1 MLCQFERLIYPHDV
15 STAANGQYMVAVYN
29 PCENVKDSTGNI
41 VTQVKA
47 VGYCLPTADNI
58 RYDIQGHWS
67 KNSKHGIQFEVEN
80 YDEVITHTKE
90 GIIGYLSSGQIKGI
104 GPKVAEKIYNAFGN
118 DSLDVLDKEPEKL
131 LQVSGISQNKL
142 KKIYNSY
149 LANRGARDIIAFLMP
164 HGITANKAIK
174 FYQHYKEKTM
184 NIVRNHPYQLC
195 EISGIGFIEADKI
208 AMSFGLSKTSTERA
222 DQALVYTLMNAEKDG
237 HICMEK
243 HKFISECQKLLN
255 TPELTE
261 QMLANRASKLVYT
274 GRLVSYAG
282 FVYRSE
288 MAKTESDLAY
298 QIIKRKRNVRVPSYT
313 HIDKDIDETEIK
325 FNVTFAAE
333 QREAIKAALTNGVS
347 IITGGPGTGKT
358 MIQKAIIEIYRKNN
372 SDKDIKCCAPT
383 GRAARRMTE
392 STGFDASTIHKA
404 LNLFADDSGNYS
416 EPELLDAD
424 FVIVDEVSML
434 DIHIA
439 EMLFDA
445 LKHNCQIV
453 LIGDSEQLP
462 SVGPGAVL
470 SEMIES
476 RCVSTVRLDTV
487 FRQNSGSRIAVNARL
502 IRHGDHE
509 LEYGDD
515 FEFIN
520 SPNLEESAKIMVDT
534 YIRETSKYGIDNV
547 ALLTP
552 FRKKTATGVNSINES
567 VREII
572 NPGAGGITF
581 RNQSYRHGDKVMQ
594 IKNREDVNNGDI
606 GYITDISKVGNDTTV
621 SIDFG
626 GGKIKEYDIN
636 DMDQIDLGY
645 ASTIHKSQGSEYKS
659 VIINIQNA
667 HYIMLNRPLI
677 YTAITRS
684 KEKVIIIGDKK
695 ALHMAISKSEINR
708 RGTCLAMRLIE
719 LSK

>member
-1 MLCQFERLIYPHDV
+1 MGIAGQLGADRGRLALDGVIGGLYGEYACAGGLQRDLHGVDRAGLELFADGKGGAVRCRPLGVCHGVGGVTGGGHSRGSVPDGLG
-15 STAANGQYMVAVYN
+15 NGQILYLDAGQRRDYSFASCLHSMAV
-29 PCENVKDSTGNI
+29 CALLMLLAICIGGCG
-41 VTQVKA
+41 
-47 VGYCLPTADNI
+47 GYC
-58 RYDIQGHWS
+58 
-67 KNSKHGIQFEVEN
+67 
-80 YDEVITHTKE
+80 
-90 GIIGYLSSGQIKGI
+90 
-104 GPKVAEKIYNAFGN
+104 
-118 DSLDVLDKEPEKL
+118 
-131 LQVSGISQNKL
+131 
-142 KKIYNSY
+142 
-149 LANRGARDIIAFLMP
+149 
-164 HGITANKAIK
+164 
-174 FYQHYKEKTM
+174 
-184 NIVRNHPYQLC
+184 HP
-195 EISGIGFIEADKI
+195 
-208 AMSFGLSKTSTERA
+208 
-222 DQALVYTLMNAEKDG
+222 
-237 HICMEK
+237 
-243 HKFISECQKLLN
+243 
-255 TPELTE
+255 
-261 QMLANRASKLVYT
+261 

-313 HIDKDIDETEIK
+313 HIDKDIAETEKK

-333 QREAIKAALTNGVS
+333 QREAIRAALTNGVS

-372 SDKDIKCCAPT
+372 SGKDIKCCAPT

-476 RCVSTVRLDTV
+476 RCVPTVRLDTV

-594 IKNREDVNNGDI
+594 IKNHEDVNNGDI
-606 GYITDISKVGNDTTV
+606 GYITDISKVGNDNTI

-708 RGTCLAMRLIE
+708 CGTCLAMRLIE